1 MVLVRVME
9 MSEKMCIHK
18 FKSWLILRL
27 IDVRSRYP
35 QEKPLLD
42 LIILNAVSMDKD
54 DVARVLL
61 MLEIASSRVG
71 ELSSVLKEASEK
83 YYSVMLESLDEVE
96 VGDYEPC

>member
-1 MVLVRVME
+1 MR

-18 FKSWLILRL
+18 FKSWLTLRL

-83 YYSVMLESLDEVE
+83 YSSVMLESLDEVE